1 MSISI
6 RPARSHILFQTTEDR
21 IEAYKALRRS
31 SAKCQ
36 ACGEPT
42 TRYGYCVSCKE
53 EMQRRIDKTKKA
65 LEKSPANLYKEE
77 YVVIDITQ
85 L

>member
-1 MSISI
+1 MSI
-6 RPARSHILFQTTEDR
+6 RPARSHKLFQTTEDR
-21 IEAYKALRRS
+21 IEAYKAMRRS
-31 SAKCQ
+31 STKCQ
-36 ACGEPT
+36 ACGEPSS
-42 TRYGYCVSCKE
+42 RYGYCSSCKE
-53 EMQRRIDKTKKA
+53 EIQSRIDKRKKA